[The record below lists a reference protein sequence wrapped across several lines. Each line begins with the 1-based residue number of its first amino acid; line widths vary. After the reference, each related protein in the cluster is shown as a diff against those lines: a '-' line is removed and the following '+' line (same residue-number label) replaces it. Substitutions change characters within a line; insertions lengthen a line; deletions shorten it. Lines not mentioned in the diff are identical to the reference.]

1 MGATNSFTYNLTNG
15 SLTISASDNVLRF
28 SVMCKQ
34 GSISLLG
41 STIFKGLSPSPIT
54 FSVGQGATETAASAS
69 QPLDGI
75 TITAGTSGDIA
86 TILLSTT

>member
-1 MGATNSFTYNLTNG
+1 MGATNSFTYSLTKG
-15 SLTISASDNVLRF
+15 SLTISSSDNVLRF

-34 GSISLLG
+34 GTISLLG
-41 STIFKGLSPSPIT
+41 TTPFQGLTPSAIT
-54 FSVGQGATETAASAS
+54 FSVGQGATETAASPS

-75 TITAGTSGDIA
+75 TVTAGTGGDIA